1 MYWRELMS
9 QPFKIAIILLFAAFP
24 LVEIGLLI
32 RLGRMIGVGWLAVIV
47 IGTAFLGAY
56 VIRKVGLSVF
66 ERALS
71 RLGSERQGVS
81 PLFDGFVQ
89 VLAGVLLIFPGVISD
104 VIGLL
109 LLVPQIR
116 RALIRTG
123 LLNLV
128 TLFHYQAE
136 VDRGSFH
143 AAHTEAQEE
152 TDGPV
157 IEGEYERLSEKPLR
171 QGRSVQQRRYRS

>member
-1 MYWRELMS
+1 MS
-9 QPFKIAIILLFAAFP
+9 QPFKIATILLLAAFP

-32 RLGRMIGVGWLAVIV
+32 RLGRVIGVGWIAVII
-47 IGTAFLGAY
+47 IGTAFLGTY
-56 VIRKVGLSVF
+56 VIRRVGLSVF

-89 VLAGVLLIFPGVISD
+89 VLAGLLLIFPGVISD
-104 VIGLL
+104 VIGLVL
-109 LLVPQIR
+109 LIPQVR
-116 RALIRTG
+116 RAMIRTG
-123 LLNLV
+123 LLKLV

-143 AAHTEAQEE
+143 SADTKLHEE
-152 TDGPV
+152 PDGIV

-171 QGRSVQQRRYRS
+171 QGRGVQQRRYRS